1 MCLIWAVLFQ
11 EKKKQNRHNP
21 EKHQKNLRKKW
32 KYVED
37 LFVSLTGEEKQEE
50 VILPNKRFC
59 SVGWSDDPVQHW
71 PQQDDTENDDNFS

>member
-1 MCLIWAVLFQ
+1 M
-11 EKKKQNRHNP
+11 
-21 EKHQKNLRKKW
+21 
-32 KYVED
+32 ED